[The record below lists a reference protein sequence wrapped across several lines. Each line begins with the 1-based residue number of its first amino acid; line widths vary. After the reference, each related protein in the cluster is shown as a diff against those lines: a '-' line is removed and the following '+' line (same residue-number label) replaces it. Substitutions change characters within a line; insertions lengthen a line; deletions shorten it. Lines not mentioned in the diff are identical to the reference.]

1 MSLKKC
7 LFNLLAILLFV
18 MAISVKAQEVTV
30 DAKHVRGSVYMLR
43 SNSNIGNPTSVAC
56 IDSSGTFLADANLL
70 IASEAL
76 DAKLQELGSK
86 DLKYVISS
94 HHHGDH
100 SEGFEYFY
108 TQATLIT
115 PMHQREHLE
124 TGNIVKGGRPI
135 IPEALPQLTFE
146 KKIVI
151 YLGDEEIEV
160 FTPPHQNAHTN
171 GDAFVYFRNA
181 NVLYVGD
188 HLFLDHFPIVD
199 VESGGDLFGVLSNL
213 EEVLQSYNDNL
224 IILPG
229 HGTFP
234 PNEIAF
240 ATKADVQKNIDLLKA
255 SVEFVQ
261 AKIKAG
267 KTLEQIQEEGFP
279 EKFDIY
285 NSKPQYVSPEKWIKF
300 VYENYKS

>member
-1 MSLKKC
+1 MSFKTHIFKFSTI
-7 LFNLLAILLFV
+7 LFFII
-18 MAISVKAQEVTV
+18 AISISAQDVTV

-76 DAKLQELGSK
+76 DTKLQELGSN

-108 TQATLIT
+108 NQATLIT
-115 PMHQREHLE
+115 PTHQREHLK

-135 IPEALPQLTFE
+135 NPEALPQLTFE
-146 KKIVI
+146 KKIVV

-160 FTPPHQNAHTN
+160 FTPPHVNAHTN
-171 GDAFVYFRNA
+171 GDAFVYFKNA

-188 HLFLDHFPIVD
+188 HLFLDRFPIVD
-199 VESGGDLFGVLSNL
+199 IEAGGDLFGVLSNL
-213 EEVLQSYNDNL
+213 EEVLKSYNDDL

-234 PNEIAF
+234 PHEIAF
-240 ATKADVQKNIDLLKA
+240 ATKADVQRNIDLLKE
-255 SVEFVQ
+255 SVVIIQ
-261 AKIKAG
+261 AKINEG
-267 KTLEQIQEEGFP
+267 KSLEEIQQEGFP
-279 EKFDIY
+279 EKFDMY
-285 NSKPQYVSPEKWIKF
+285 KSKPRYVSPERWIKF